1 MAAQLNIVG
10 PAAVDRLG
18 ADAVD
23 HVCPV
28 PHAPGAVPAIRG
40 RVRNIL
46 TEWGLS
52 PDAVMDALVVVSEL
66 LTNAL
71 VHALPP
77 ATLRLSWVRVE
88 GHGALR
94 VEVTDAGPVLAG
106 DGWGAPDPDE
116 QGRDGWGAP
125 DPDEHGRGIDIV
137 AALAAR
143 CGVRVGTEGITRW
156 ADLSAA

>member
-1 MAAQLNIVG
+1 MAAQLNIVD
-10 PAAVDRLG
+10 PKAVDRLG
-18 ADAVD
+18 PDAVD
-23 HVCPV
+23 HVCPL
-28 PHAPGAVPAIRG
+28 PHAPGAVPAVRG

-46 TEWGLS
+46 AEWGLS
-52 PDAVMDALVVVSEL
+52 PDAIMDALVVVSEL

-77 ATLRLSWVRVE
+77 ATLRLSWVRVD

-116 QGRDGWGAP
+116 
-125 DPDEHGRGIDIV
+125 HGRGIDIV
-137 AALAAR
+137 TALATR
-143 CGVRVGTEGITRW
+143 CGIRVGTEGITRW
-156 ADLSAA
+156 ADLPAA

>member
-1 MAAQLNIVG
+1 MAAPLNIVG
-10 PAAVDRLG
+10 PGTVARPGPDV
-18 ADAVD
+18 VD

-28 PHAPGAVPAIRG
+28 PHTPGAVPAVRG
-40 RVRNIL
+40 RVRDL
-46 TEWGLS
+46 LAEWGLS

-77 ATLRLSWVRVE
+77 ATLRLSRVRVD

-106 DGWGAPDPDE
+106 DGWE
-116 QGRDGWGAP
+116 AP

-137 AALAAR
+137 TALAAR

-156 ADLSAA
+156 ADLAAA

>member
-10 PAAVDRLG
+10 PEAVDRLG
-18 ADAVD
+18 PGTVD

-28 PHAPGAVPAIRG
+28 PHTPGAVPAVRG
-40 RVRNIL
+40 RVRSIL
-46 TEWGLS
+46 AEWGLS

-77 ATLRLSWVRVE
+77 ATLRLSRVRVD
-88 GHGALR
+88 GHRALR

-106 DGWGAPDPDE
+106 DGWAT
-116 QGRDGWGAP
+116 P

-137 AALAAR
+137 TALAAR
-143 CGVRVGTEGITRW
+143 CGIRVDTEGITRW
-156 ADLSAA
+156 ADLPAASSIDSHG

>member
-10 PAAVDRLG
+10 PRAVGRPG
-18 ADAVD
+18 PDAVD

-28 PHAPGAVPAIRG
+28 PHAPGAVPAVRG
-40 RVRNIL
+40 RVRDVL
-46 TEWGLS
+46 AEWGLS

-77 ATLRLSWVRVE
+77 ATLRLSWVRVD
-88 GHGALR
+88 GRGALR

-106 DGWGAPDPDE
+106 DGWE
-116 QGRDGWGAP
+116 AP

-137 AALAAR
+137 TALAAR
-143 CGVRVGTEGITRW
+143 CGIRVGTEGITRW
-156 ADLSAA
+156 ADLPAA

>member
-10 PAAVDRLG
+10 PKAADRL
-18 ADAVD
+18 APDAVD

-28 PHAPGAVPAIRG
+28 PHAPGAVPVVRG
-40 RVRNIL
+40 RVRTIL

-52 PDAVMDALVVVSEL
+52 PDAIMDALVVVSEL

-77 ATLRLSWVRVE
+77 ATLRLSWVRFD
-88 GHGALR
+88 GRGALR

-106 DGWGAPDPDE
+106 DGLGA
-116 QGRDGWGAP
+116 Q

-137 AALAAR
+137 TALAAR
-143 CGVRVGTEGITRW
+143 CGIRVDTEGITRW
-156 ADLSAA
+156 ADLPAAWSTDSQG

>member
-10 PAAVDRLG
+10 PKAVDRRG
-18 ADAVD
+18 VDAVD

-28 PHAPGAVPAIRG
+28 PHAPGAVPAVRG

-46 TEWGLS
+46 AEWGLS
-52 PDAVMDALVVVSEL
+52 PDTTMDALLVVSEL

-77 ATLRLSWVRVE
+77 ATLRLSWVRVD
-88 GHGALR
+88 GHAALR

-106 DGWGAPDPDE
+106 EGWGD
-116 QGRDGWGAP
+116 P
-125 DPDEHGRGIDIV
+125 DPDEHGRGIDIIT
-137 AALAAR
+137 ALAAR
-143 CGVRVGTEGITRW
+143 CGIRVDTEGITRW
-156 ADLSAA
+156 ADLRAA

>member
-10 PAAVDRLG
+10 PKAVGRPG
-18 ADAVD
+18 PDAVD

-28 PHAPGAVPAIRG
+28 PHAPGAVPAVRG
-40 RVRNIL
+40 RVRDVL
-46 TEWGLS
+46 AEWGLS

-77 ATLRLSWVRVE
+77 ATLRLSWVRVD
-88 GHGALR
+88 GRGALR

-106 DGWGAPDPDE
+106 DGWE
-116 QGRDGWGAP
+116 AP

-137 AALAAR
+137 TALAAR
-143 CGVRVGTEGITRW
+143 CGIRVGTEGVTRW
-156 ADLSAA
+156 ADLPAA